1 MKLMRP
7 MLIVLALAA
16 MAVVGIAYAQDEPA
30 KPGDDQPKPEAE
42 ATVPD
47 WQRLEQA
54 LPYLSSSVPEHSLQ
68 AEQLIERGAEM
79 HFDALVSALPD
90 QPRRGREVLLR
101 VLASTTHEGRV
112 SLFLGVLCDRES
124 RRTERTIASRALK
137 TARQDDLLKLVEA
150 RLGEPDLDQYRRIQC
165 CTLLGTITSAR
176 AQGLAE
182 DVLSK
187 AEADAL
193 LAFASEDAVLRS
205 TIETQFGQ
213 PAWSRYQN
221 RHPAAP
227 KMTLREFQD
236 ALDELALPRA
246 ADRARA
252 ESKLGGMIDGDVR
265 VLLALARS
273 PWPERAAFA
282 LKQLEDLQSQDLQL
296 ATQAVMLDLVMTGE
310 QTIALMAMDVAIAG
324 SPPTDDEME
333 VLRPVISID
342 SEARLEAILEGMARG
357 SDLADLRIQR
367 RRLEATLRPL
377 LLRRSAFDPEVRV
390 LIQRFEGIRDQLE
403 MVEAQW
409 AGGWRREFETE
420 ILGTKLD

>member
-7 MLIVLALAA
+7 MLIVFALAA
-16 MAVVGIAYAQDEPA
+16 LAVVGVAYAQDE
-30 KPGDDQPKPEAE
+30 QPKPPETAPKPDAAADE
-42 ATVPD
+42 PD
-47 WQRLEQA
+47 WERLERA

-68 AEQLIERGAEM
+68 AEQLIERGAEAN
-79 HFDALVSALPD
+79 FEALVEAMPSL
-90 QPRRGREVLLR
+90 PRRGREVLLR
-101 VLASTTHEGRV
+101 LLANTTHDGRV
-112 SLFLGVLCDRES
+112 KLCLDVLCDRES

-137 TARQDDLLKLVEA
+137 SARQDDLLKLVEA
-150 RLGEPDLDQYRRIQC
+150 RLSEPELDEYRRIQC
-165 CTLLGTITSAR
+165 CTILGTITSAR

-182 DVLSK
+182 DVLAK
-187 AEADAL
+187 AGKDAL

-205 TIETQFGQ
+205 TIETQFEQ
-213 PAWSRYQN
+213 PAWSRYQG
-221 RHPAAP
+221 RHSAAP
-227 KMTLREFQD
+227 KMTLREFQT

-252 ESKLGGMIDGDVR
+252 ENKLGGMIDGDVR

-282 LKQLEDLQSQDLQL
+282 LKQLEDLQSQELQL
-296 ATQAVMLDLVMTGE
+296 ATQSVMLDLVMTGE

-324 SPPTDDEME
+324 SPPTDSEME
-333 VLRPVISID
+333 VLRPVISVD

-357 SDLADLRIQR
+357 SDLADLRMQR
-367 RRLEATLRPL
+367 RRLEASLRPL
-377 LLRRSAFDPEVRV
+377 LQRRSAFDQEVRV
-390 LIQRFEGIRDQLE
+390 LIQRFESIRDQLE